1 MINLAQV
8 VGIIAEYH
16 PFHNGHLYQMRNA
29 RALTGASYCV
39 VFLSSYF
46 VQRGMPAIY
55 SPLKRAEAA
64 LRAGAD
70 AVFEIPTPFSSA
82 SARDYAAYGVS
93 MLAGL
98 GIPNLCCGTEDVSA
112 EELSMLLDVIDE
124 GSEAFQHSLREG
136 LKTGLTYAEARV
148 NAIAADLFQA
158 GADNSLLL
166 RTRELL
172 SKPNNI
178 LAFEYAR
185 AARAERIPIR
195 LTTVSRK
202 GSDYHDPILQ
212 GDFSSATAI
221 RSHILNGGSWD
232 DLIRMVPRAAAE
244 VFASAPYLNPACM
257 VGPIERRVLDQ
268 LYEGTALSSFSDVSE
283 DLADRIANAE
293 FREENYEALVN
304 SLKTRQYTHT
314 RVARALTHIF
324 LGIRKSDLLRWKN
337 AAREEAVA
345 AASAEGRETG
355 ELPPIGAAPYARL
368 LGFRRD
374 SEALL
379 SLLKQAATIP
389 MVSRPAAAESL
400 LRSPAARDLFQ
411 AEVHAADLWNSLCYG
426 DNGTSLPS
434 YLRQQIVIV

>member
-70 AVFEIPTPFSSA
+70 AVFEIPTPFSSS

-93 MLAGL
+93 LLAGL

-124 GSEAFQHSLREG
+124 NSEAFQHSLREG
-136 LKTGLTYAEARV
+136 LKTGLSYAEARV
-148 NAIAADLFQA
+148 NAIAADLCQA
-158 GADNSLLL
+158 GADNALLL

-185 AARAERIPIR
+185 AARSERIPIR

-221 RSHILNGGSWD
+221 RTHILNGGSWD
-232 DLIRMVPRAAAE
+232 DLSRMVPHSVREVLAE
-244 VFASAPYLNPACM
+244 TPYLNPDCL
-257 VGPIERRVLDQ
+257 VGPLERRVLDL
-268 LYEGTALSSFSDVSE
+268 LYEGTALSIFSDVSD
-283 DLADRIANAE
+283 DLADRIANTG
-293 FREENYEALVN
+293 FREDGFEALVN
-304 SLKTRQYTHT
+304 NLKTRQYAHT

-324 LGIRKSDLLRWKN
+324 LGIRKSDVLRWKN
-337 AAREEAVA
+337 AAREEALA
-345 AASAEGRETG
+345 KDSA
-355 ELPPIGAAPYARL
+355 
-368 LGFRRD
+368 
-374 SEALL
+374 
-379 SLLKQAATIP
+379 
-389 MVSRPAAAESL
+389 
-400 LRSPAARDLFQ
+400 
-411 AEVHAADLWNSLCYG
+411 
-426 DNGTSLPS
+426 
-434 YLRQQIVIV
+434 

>member
-221 RSHILNGGSWD
+221 RSHTLNG
-232 DLIRMVPRAAAE
+232 
-244 VFASAPYLNPACM
+244 APL
-257 VGPIERRVLDQ
+257 RR
-268 LYEGTALSSFSDVSE
+268 S
-283 DLADRIANAE
+283 
-293 FREENYEALVN
+293 
-304 SLKTRQYTHT
+304 
-314 RVARALTHIF
+314 
-324 LGIRKSDLLRWKN
+324 
-337 AAREEAVA
+337 
-345 AASAEGRETG
+345 
-355 ELPPIGAAPYARL
+355 LPPPPI
-368 LGFRRD
+368 
-374 SEALL
+374 
-379 SLLKQAATIP
+379 
-389 MVSRPAAAESL
+389 
-400 LRSPAARDLFQ
+400 
-411 AEVHAADLWNSLCYG
+411 
-426 DNGTSLPS
+426 
-434 YLRQQIVIV
+434 

>member
-1 MINLAQV
+1 
-8 VGIIAEYH
+8 
-16 PFHNGHLYQMRNA
+16 
-29 RALTGASYCV
+29 
-39 VFLSSYF
+39 
-46 VQRGMPAIY
+46 
-55 SPLKRAEAA
+55 
-64 LRAGAD
+64 
-70 AVFEIPTPFSSA
+70 
-82 SARDYAAYGVS
+82 
-93 MLAGL
+93 
-98 GIPNLCCGTEDVSA
+98 
-112 EELSMLLDVIDE
+112 
-124 GSEAFQHSLREG
+124 
-136 LKTGLTYAEARV
+136 
-148 NAIAADLFQA
+148 
-158 GADNSLLL
+158 
-166 RTRELL
+166 
-172 SKPNNI
+172 
-178 LAFEYAR
+178 
-185 AARAERIPIR
+185 
-195 LTTVSRK
+195 
-202 GSDYHDPILQ
+202 
-212 GDFSSATAI
+212 
-221 RSHILNGGSWD
+221 
-232 DLIRMVPRAAAE
+232 
-244 VFASAPYLNPACM
+244 M

>member
-70 AVFEIPTPFSSA
+70 AVFEIPTPFSSS

-93 MLAGL
+93 LLAGL

-112 EELSMLLDVIDE
+112 EELSMLLEVIDE
-124 GSEAFQHSLREG
+124 NSEAFQHSLREG
-136 LKTGLTYAEARV
+136 LKTGLSYAEARV
-148 NAIAADLFQA
+148 NAIAADLCQA
-158 GADNSLLL
+158 GADNTLLL

-221 RSHILNGGSWD
+221 RTHILNGGSWD
-232 DLIRMVPRAAAE
+232 DLSRMVPHSVQEVLAE
-244 VFASAPYLNPACM
+244 TPYLNPDCL
-257 VGPIERRVLDQ
+257 VGPLERRVLDL
-268 LYEGTALSSFSDVSE
+268 LYEGTALSTFSDVSD
-283 DLADRIANAE
+283 DLADRIANTS
-293 FREENYEALVN
+293 FREDGFEALVN
-304 SLKTRQYTHT
+304 SLKTRQYAHT

-324 LGIRKSDLLRWKN
+324 LGIRKSDVLRWKN
-337 AAREEAVA
+337 AAREEALA
-345 AASAEGRETG
+345 KDNSEGTETAV
-355 ELPPIGAAPYARL
+355 PPIGAAPYARL

-374 SEALL
+374 SEDLL
-379 SLLKQAATIP
+379 SMLKQAATIP
-389 MVSRPAAAESL
+389 IVSRPAAAGSL
-400 LRSPAARDLFQ
+400 LRSPRPRCTLPISGIRSISGTVAWRCRPISA
-411 AEVHAADLWNSLCYG
+411 NKSSLCEKA
-426 DNGTSLPS
+426 
-434 YLRQQIVIV
+434 

>member
-70 AVFEIPTPFSSA
+70 AVFEIPTPFSSS

-93 MLAGL
+93 LLAGL

-124 GSEAFQHSLREG
+124 NSEAFQHSLREG
-136 LKTGLTYAEARV
+136 LKTGLSYAEARV
-148 NAIAADLFQA
+148 NAIAADLCQA
-158 GADNSLLL
+158 GADNTLLL

-185 AARAERIPIR
+185 SARAERIPIR

-221 RSHILNGGSWD
+221 RTHILNGGSWD
-232 DLIRMVPRAAAE
+232 DLSRMVPHSVQEVLAE
-244 VFASAPYLNPACM
+244 TPYLNPDCL
-257 VGPIERRVLDQ
+257 VGPLERRVLDL
-268 LYEGTALSSFSDVSE
+268 LYEGTALSTFSDVSD
-283 DLADRIANAE
+283 DLADRIANTS
-293 FREENYEALVN
+293 FREDGFEALVN
-304 SLKTRQYTHT
+304 SLKTRQYAHT

-324 LGIRKSDLLRWKN
+324 LGIRKSDVLRWKN
-337 AAREEAVA
+337 AAREEALA
-345 AASAEGRETG
+345 KDNSEGTETAV
-355 ELPPIGAAPYARL
+355 PPIGAAPYARL

-374 SEALL
+374 SEDLL
-379 SLLKQAATIP
+379 SMLKQAATIP
-389 MVSRPAAAESL
+389 IVSRPAAAGSL

-411 AEVHAADLWNSLCYG
+411 AEVHAADLWNSLYFWDSG
-426 DNGTSLPS
+426 MALPS

>member
-70 AVFEIPTPFSSA
+70 AVFEIPTPFSSS

-93 MLAGL
+93 LLAGL
-98 GIPNLCCGTEDVSA
+98 GIPNLCCGAEDVSA

-124 GSEAFQHSLREG
+124 NSEAFQHSLREG
-136 LKTGLTYAEARV
+136 LKTGLSYAEARV
-148 NAIAADLFQA
+148 NAIAADLCQA
-158 GADNSLLL
+158 GADNALLL

-185 AARAERIPIR
+185 AARSERIPIR

-202 GSDYHDPILQ
+202 GNDYHDPILQ

-221 RSHILNGGSWD
+221 RTHILNGGSWD
-232 DLIRMVPRAAAE
+232 DLSRMVPHSVREVLAE
-244 VFASAPYLNPACM
+244 TPYLTPDCL
-257 VGPIERRVLDQ
+257 VGPLERRVLDL
-268 LYEGTALSSFSDVSE
+268 LYEGTALSTFSDVSD
-283 DLADRIANAE
+283 DLADRIANTG
-293 FREENYEALVN
+293 FREDGFEALVN
-304 SLKTRQYTHT
+304 NLKTRQYAHT

-324 LGIRKSDLLRWKN
+324 LGIRKSDVLRWKN
-337 AAREEAVA
+337 AAREEALA
-345 AASAEGRETG
+345 KDNSEGTETAV
-355 ELPPIGAAPYARL
+355 PPIGAAPYARL

-374 SEALL
+374 SEDLL
-379 SLLKQAATIP
+379 SMLKQAATIP
-389 MVSRPAAAESL
+389 IVSRPAAAGSL

-411 AEVHAADLWNSLCYG
+411 AEVHAADLWNSLYFWDSG
-426 DNGTSLPS
+426 MALPS

>member
-70 AVFEIPTPFSSA
+70 AVFEIPTPFSSS

-93 MLAGL
+93 LLAGL

-112 EELSMLLDVIDE
+112 EELSMLLEVIDE
-124 GSEAFQHSLREG
+124 NSEAFQHSLRES
-136 LKTGLTYAEARV
+136 LKTGLSYAEARV
-148 NAIAADLFQA
+148 NAIAADLCQA
-158 GADNSLLL
+158 GADNALLL

-185 AARAERIPIR
+185 AARSERIPIR

-221 RSHILNGGSWD
+221 RTHILNGGSWD
-232 DLIRMVPRAAAE
+232 DLSRMVPHSVQEVLAE
-244 VFASAPYLNPACM
+244 TPYLNPDCL
-257 VGPIERRVLDQ
+257 VGPLERRVLDL
-268 LYEGTALSSFSDVSE
+268 LYEGTALSTFSDVSD
-283 DLADRIANAE
+283 DLADRIANTS
-293 FREENYEALVN
+293 FREDGFEALVN
-304 SLKTRQYTHT
+304 SLKTRQYAHT

-324 LGIRKSDLLRWKN
+324 LGIRKSDVLRWKN
-337 AAREEAVA
+337 AAREEALA
-345 AASAEGRETG
+345 KDNSEGTETAV
-355 ELPPIGAAPYARL
+355 PPIGAAPYARL

-374 SEALL
+374 SEDLL
-379 SLLKQAATIP
+379 SMLKQAATIP
-389 MVSRPAAAESL
+389 IVSRPAAAGSL

-411 AEVHAADLWNSLCYG
+411 AEVHAADLWNSLYFWDSG
-426 DNGTSLPS
+426 MALPS

>member
-70 AVFEIPTPFSSA
+70 AVFEIPTPFSSS

-93 MLAGL
+93 LLTGL

-112 EELSMLLDVIDE
+112 EELSMLLEVIDE
-124 GSEAFQHSLREG
+124 NSEAFQHSLREG
-136 LKTGLTYAEARV
+136 LKTGLSYAEARV
-148 NAIAADLFQA
+148 NAIAADLCQA
-158 GADNSLLL
+158 GADNALLL

-185 AARAERIPIR
+185 AARSERIPIR

-221 RSHILNGGSWD
+221 RTHILNGGSWD
-232 DLIRMVPRAAAE
+232 DLSRMVPHSVQEVLAE
-244 VFASAPYLNPACM
+244 TPYLNPDCL
-257 VGPIERRVLDQ
+257 VGPLERRVLDL
-268 LYEGTALSSFSDVSE
+268 LYEGTALSTFSDVSD
-283 DLADRIANAE
+283 DLADRIANTS
-293 FREENYEALVN
+293 FREDGFEALVN
-304 SLKTRQYTHT
+304 SLKTRQYAHT

-324 LGIRKSDLLRWKN
+324 LGIRKSDVLRWKN
-337 AAREEAVA
+337 AAREEALA
-345 AASAEGRETG
+345 KDNSEGTETAV
-355 ELPPIGAAPYARL
+355 PPIGAAPYARL

-374 SEALL
+374 SEDLL
-379 SLLKQAATIP
+379 SMLKQAATIP
-389 MVSRPAAAESL
+389 IVSRPAAAGSL

-411 AEVHAADLWNSLCYG
+411 AEVHAADLWNSLYFWDSG
-426 DNGTSLPS
+426 MALPS